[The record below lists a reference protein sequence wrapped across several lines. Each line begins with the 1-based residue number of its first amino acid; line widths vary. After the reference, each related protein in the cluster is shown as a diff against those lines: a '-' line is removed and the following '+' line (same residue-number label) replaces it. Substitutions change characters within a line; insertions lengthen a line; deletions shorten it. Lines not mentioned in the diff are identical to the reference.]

1 LTAQVLLWDISE
13 RHCELES
20 HEALT
25 MKKITSNQRLADF
38 SQKTLAIVGCC
49 IAFGAILS
57 PTVRAQNAESG
68 KATASTPA
76 VATSTA
82 TPAVSVSTV
91 PSTPT
96 GPSIADAVLLYR
108 AGDYEKSSSEYN
120 EVIASNPNSAVAYAG
135 LARVYVKQ
143 AKLAEALTAANK
155 SVALAPANP
164 LSHIALGEVYF
175 RSGKISEAEAEFVPI
190 IKSGQAYAR
199 AYLGEARVSRA
210 SSFYKQAKRM
220 IDFAHTLDPL
230 DPDIASFWLREQ
242 SLADRIKAIKDELAN
257 PANSDP
263 KKKAELEE
271 SLAFLNDAESRHESC
286 ELVSKVSSI
295 EVPFVMLLNDPN
307 TYRAV
312 GLKVDVNGTSANL
325 MLDTGSTGILI
336 GRRVAEKAGIT
347 KVASTSI
354 SGIGDRGDQSGYVG
368 HADSIR
374 VGGLEFR
381 NCYVEVSDKK
391 TTVDDDGLL
400 GADLFHHFLVDL
412 DFSARKFRLS
422 ELPARPD
429 DNPPSSSPDSKAA
442 SQLHDRYIAPE
453 MKSYTPVYRFGHSLL
468 IPTRLNDQVTS
479 LFLIDSGST
488 FNMMS
493 PAAAREV
500 TKVGSDSMT
509 TIKGLNGNVKNVYR
523 ADRATLTFGHL
534 KQQNQDITAF
544 DTSSISNSV
553 GTEVSGILGFS
564 TLGLLDVKIDYRDG
578 LVDFTFDSQKWCQG
592 KCR

>member
-1 LTAQVLLWDISE
+1 
-13 RHCELES
+13 
-20 HEALT
+20 
-25 MKKITSNQRLADF
+25 MKKSDSNQRLVGF
-38 SQKTLAIVGCC
+38 YSKSLAVAMCC
-49 IAFGAILS
+49 IAFGTTLS
-57 PTVRAQNAESG
+57 PAARAQNAESG
-68 KATASTPA
+68 KAPAPAPA

-82 TPAVSVSTV
+82 GPAVSVSSG
-91 PSTPT
+91 PPIPT
-96 GPSIADAVLLYR
+96 GPSIADAVRLYR
-108 AGDYEKSSSEYN
+108 AGDYEKSSSEYR
-120 EVIASNPNSAVAYAG
+120 EVIAANPNSPVAYAG
-135 LARVYVKQ
+135 LARVFVKQ
-143 AKLAEALTAANK
+143 AKLAEALAAANK
-155 SVALAPANP
+155 SVELAPTNP
-164 LSHIALGEVYF
+164 LGHIALGEVYF
-175 RSGKISEAEAEFVPI
+175 RTGKISEAEAEFVPI
-190 IKSGQAYAR
+190 IKSGQAYPR

-220 IDFAHTLDPL
+220 IDVAHNLDPL
-230 DPDIASFWLREQ
+230 DPDISSFWFTEQ
-242 SLADRIKAIKDELAN
+242 SLADRIKAIKDELAD

-271 SLAFLNDAESRHESC
+271 SLAVLNDAESRHGSC
-286 ELVSKVSSI
+286 QLVSNVSAI
-295 EVPFVMLLNDPN
+295 EIPFVMLLNDPN

-312 GLKVDVNGTSANL
+312 GLKVDLNGTSANL
-325 MLDTGSTGILI
+325 LLDTGSTGILV
-336 GRRVAEKAGIT
+336 GRRVAEKAGVT

-381 NCYVEVSDKK
+381 DCYVEVSDKK

-412 DFSARKFRLS
+412 DFSGRKFRLT

-429 DNPPSSSPDSKAA
+429 ENPQASASDSKAA
-442 SQLHDRYIAPE
+442 PQLHDRYIAPE

-468 IPTRLNDQVTS
+468 IPTRLNDQLTS

-523 ADRATLTFGHL
+523 ADQATLTFGHL